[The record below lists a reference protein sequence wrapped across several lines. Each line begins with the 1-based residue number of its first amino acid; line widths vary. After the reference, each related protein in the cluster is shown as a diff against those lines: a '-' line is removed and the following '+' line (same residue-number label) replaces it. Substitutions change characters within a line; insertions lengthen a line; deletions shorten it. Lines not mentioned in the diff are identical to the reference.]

1 MRKKEMKQDDNRKV
15 VIYARKSKIT
25 HKGDSISN
33 QEEYCKEYA
42 RLHLML
48 PEDYEFGIYEDEGKS
63 GFYADRP
70 DFQRMIRDVE
80 HRKIKAI
87 VCYKLDRISRRM
99 SDLTNLIDYLN
110 KYDVALLISS
120 NNLNTMDSNSKMMVQ
135 MLGMIAEFERDII
148 AERLQDNLTELA
160 KDGRWLGG
168 ITPTGYSAERS
179 KYGSG
184 KKKNAFT
191 YLVTVPE
198 EKALVEYIFSTFLS
212 LRGLHATAV
221 KLNAEGYTTK
231 NGSSFT
237 TLAVKD
243 IIRNPVYCI
252 ANKTAYQYFLDK
264 GSNVFG
270 DIEEFDGVHGIS
282 VYNRTLQTKEE
293 SDDSTFLHP
302 DFTASTKQKE
312 PEEWIVAVGKH
323 EGFIDSE
330 RWIEA
335 QKLKEDIAEKYN
347 QPHRSTNAL
356 LSGIM
361 YCPECGSRLRVV
373 SESNRYTHGKP
384 RFKYSCPKAVRKGN
398 CNYVAVHGVEM
409 DEFIVDYLSKLKENE
424 KDDYKAKLRAEIKRV
439 YQSDSNEKEIRVIAK
454 EIEKLER
461 SIKAQVKAL
470 RTATAATRPYIQ
482 SDIDDMAN
490 EIAQKKQEQA
500 RLEEVS
506 ADSDVQIKEIEKTL
520 TMIDHFN
527 EISEKD
533 EPGEVISAIQSILER
548 VYVIREDGKE
558 KVKIFIK
565 GAPKEN
571 YDSFFEE
578 GVKATIGVDAM
589 CDLDRNREYYSYLCW
604 NTIKE

>member
-221 KLNAEGYTTK
+221 KLNTEGYTTK

-237 TLAVKD
+237 TLAVNQMFSAISKSLTVFTASLF
-243 IIRNPVYCI
+243 IIELFKQRKRVMI
-252 ANKTAYQYFLDK
+252 RLFFT
-264 GSNVFG
+264 
-270 DIEEFDGVHGIS
+270 
-282 VYNRTLQTKEE
+282 RTLQ
-293 SDDSTFLHP
+293 HQP
-302 DFTASTKQKE
+302 N
-312 PEEWIVAVGKH
+312 
-323 EGFIDSE
+323 
-330 RWIEA
+330 RR
-335 QKLKEDIAEKYN
+335 N
-347 QPHRSTNAL
+347 QRNGL
-356 LSGIM
+356 L
-361 YCPECGSRLRVV
+361 L
-373 SESNRYTHGKP
+373 
-384 RFKYSCPKAVRKGN
+384 
-398 CNYVAVHGVEM
+398 
-409 DEFIVDYLSKLKENE
+409 
-424 KDDYKAKLRAEIKRV
+424 
-439 YQSDSNEKEIRVIAK
+439 
-454 EIEKLER
+454 
-461 SIKAQVKAL
+461 
-470 RTATAATRPYIQ
+470 
-482 SDIDDMAN
+482 
-490 EIAQKKQEQA
+490 
-500 RLEEVS
+500 
-506 ADSDVQIKEIEKTL
+506 
-520 TMIDHFN
+520 
-527 EISEKD
+527 
-533 EPGEVISAIQSILER
+533 
-548 VYVIREDGKE
+548 
-558 KVKIFIK
+558 
-565 GAPKEN
+565 
-571 YDSFFEE
+571 
-578 GVKATIGVDAM
+578 
-589 CDLDRNREYYSYLCW
+589 
-604 NTIKE
+604 